1 MWPWRGWPDDAM
13 TRQEDYITGM
23 AEGDVPVR
31 HAAGAFNVQFSTKC
45 FIRHSKDDK
54 RGCRI
59 AGGCVTVCG
68 IAGGQGR
75 PRRATIVFD

>member
-1 MWPWRGWPDDAM
+1 M
-13 TRQEDYITGM
+13 TRREDYSTGL
-23 AEGDVPVR
+23 AKGAVPVR
-31 HAAGAFNVQFSTKC
+31 ATGLEHDLSAFNAQFSTEC
-45 FIRHSKDDK
+45 FIRDSKDDK